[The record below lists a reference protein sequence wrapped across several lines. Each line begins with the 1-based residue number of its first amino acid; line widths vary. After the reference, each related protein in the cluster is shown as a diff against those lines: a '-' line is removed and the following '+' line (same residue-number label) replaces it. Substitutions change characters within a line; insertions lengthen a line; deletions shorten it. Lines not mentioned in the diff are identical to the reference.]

1 MATLLENLITRRD
14 AIGAE
19 LAAGETPDGQSFR
32 HPSISVDGE
41 SVPTVQYVESLTR
54 QLKLLRE
61 EIGNAGGGWE
71 VVSRGI

>member
-32 HPSISVDGE
+32 FPSINVDGE
-41 SVPTVQYVESLTR
+41 SVATVEYVKSLMD

-61 EIGNAGGGWE
+61 EIGQAGGGFE
-71 VVSRGI
+71 VVSQGY

>member
-1 MATLLENLITRRD
+1 MALIDDLVTRRD

-41 SVPTVQYVESLTR
+41 SVPTVAYKDSLLR
-54 QLKLLRE
+54 ELKSLRE
-61 EIGNAGGGWE
+61 EIGNAGGGFE
-71 VVSRGI
+71 IVSRGI

>member
-32 HPSISVDGE
+32 TPSINVDGE
-41 SVPTVQYVESLTR
+41 SVPTVEYMRSLMD

-61 EIGNAGGGWE
+61 EIGSSGGGFE
-71 VVSRGI
+71 VISRGF

>member
-1 MATLLENLITRRD
+1 MSLRDDLIIRRD

-41 SVPTVQYVESLTR
+41 SVPTVAYMESLTR

-61 EIGNAGGGWE
+61 EIGHADGGFE
-71 VVSRGI
+71 IISRGSV